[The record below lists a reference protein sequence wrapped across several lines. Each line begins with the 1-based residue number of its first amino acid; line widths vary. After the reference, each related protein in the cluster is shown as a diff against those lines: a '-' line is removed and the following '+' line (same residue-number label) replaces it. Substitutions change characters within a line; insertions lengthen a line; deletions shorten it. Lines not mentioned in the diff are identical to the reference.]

1 MTHISTPADTRP
13 HSDRFRG
20 GGRERNCL
28 AALIR
33 SLVLVCLWGS
43 IAGLAGTCRGQAGAE
58 KPVAAK
64 PAGARVGYTLILF
77 GCEDTVVKAAGIDM
91 HKTLGGP
98 YLGTWHEM
106 WGQKRIQPGRLDG
119 LERGDFDMLLLA
131 TPHCYPDAEA
141 WAGAVGLDSTPAILC
156 AAGVKNNPNFR
167 LVWQSWYWARTE
179 PRGDRSAPTGK
190 VLHWKPRQE
199 PPDGLRALEK
209 LVDQINAK
217 HGRKVMVIS
226 PVEEATCK
234 LIEMVA
240 AGKFPGI
247 TDPEELWGPWTRSH
261 DPMWRPGS
269 HLRTLFAYCNVA
281 TMYGV
286 SPIGLNPDCS
296 SLKFG
301 GGKTFPE
308 AFNDLAPI
316 TEEQRKI
323 LQQIVWD
330 TVSNY
335 PYSGVKKP

>member
-1 MTHISTPADTRP
+1 
-13 HSDRFRG
+13 
-20 GGRERNCL
+20 
-28 AALIR
+28 
-33 SLVLVCLWGS
+33 
-43 IAGLAGTCRGQAGAE
+43 
-58 KPVAAK
+58 
-64 PAGARVGYTLILF
+64 
-77 GCEDTVVKAAGIDM
+77 
-91 HKTLGGP
+91 
-98 YLGTWHEM
+98 
-106 WGQKRIQPGRLDG
+106 
-119 LERGDFDMLLLA
+119 
-131 TPHCYPDAEA
+131 
-141 WAGAVGLDSTPAILC
+141 
-156 AAGVKNNPNFR
+156 
-167 LVWQSWYWARTE
+167 
-179 PRGDRSAPTGK
+179 
-190 VLHWKPRQE
+190 
-199 PPDGLRALEK
+199 
-209 LVDQINAK
+209 
-217 HGRKVMVIS
+217 MVIS

-247 TDPEELWGPWTRSH
+247 TDPGELWGPWTRSH

-323 LQQIVWD
+323 VQQIVWD

>member
-28 AALIR
+28 PALIR

-43 IAGLAGTCRGQAGAE
+43 IVGLAGTCRGQTGAE
-58 KPVAAK
+58 KPVAAT
-64 PAGARVGYTLILF
+64 PAGARVGYMLILF
-77 GCEDTVVKAAGIDM
+77 GCEDAVVKAAGIDM

-98 YLGTWHEM
+98 YLGTWHNM
-106 WGQKRIQPGRLDG
+106 IGQKGIQPGKLDG
-119 LERGDFDMLLLA
+119 LERGDFDMLLAA
-131 TPHCYPDAEA
+131 TPHCYPDAGN

-167 LVWQSWYWARTE
+167 LVWQSYYTPHTE
-179 PRGDRSAPTGK
+179 PRGDKK
-190 VLHWKPRQE
+190 VLHWKPRKDS
-199 PPDGLRALEK
+199 PDGLLALEK
-209 LVDQINAK
+209 LTDQINEK

-247 TDPEELWGPWTRSH
+247 TDPGELWGPWTRSH

>member
-1 MTHISTPADTRP
+1 MTHTSSLPDTRP

-33 SLVLVCLWGS
+33 SLVFVCLWGS

-98 YLGTWHEM
+98 YLGTWHDM
-106 WGQKRIQPGRLDG
+106 IGQKGIRPGKLDG
-119 LERGDFDMLLLA
+119 LERGDFDMLLVA
-131 TPHCYPDAEA
+131 TPHSYPDAEA

-167 LVWQSWYWARTE
+167 LVWQSYYWPRTE
-179 PRGDRSAPTGK
+179 TRGDKKAL
-190 VLHWKPRQE
+190 VWKPRQE

-209 LVDQINAK
+209 LTDQINAK

-281 TMYGV
+281 TRYGV

>member
-1 MTHISTPADTRP
+1 
-13 HSDRFRG
+13 
-20 GGRERNCL
+20 
-28 AALIR
+28 
-33 SLVLVCLWGS
+33 VLVCLWGA
-43 IAGLAGTCRGQAGAE
+43 IVGLAGTCRGQAGAE

-64 PAGARVGYTLILF
+64 PAGVRVGYTLILF
-77 GCEDTVVKAAGIDM
+77 GCEDAVVKAAGIDM

-98 YLGTWHEM
+98 YLGTWHDM
-106 WGQKRIQPGRLDG
+106 IGQKGIRPGKLDG
-119 LERGDFDMLLLA
+119 LERGDFDMLLAA
-131 TPHCYPDAEA
+131 TPHCYPDAGN

-167 LVWQSWYWARTE
+167 LVWQSYYTPHTE
-179 PRGDRSAPTGK
+179 PRGDKK
-190 VLHWKPRQE
+190 VLHWKPRKDS
-199 PPDGLRALEK
+199 PDGLLALEK
-209 LVDQINAK
+209 LTDQINEK

-247 TDPEELWGPWTRSH
+247 TDPGELWGPWTRSH

-323 LQQIVWD
+323 VQQIVWD

>member
-33 SLVLVCLWGS
+33 SLVFVCLWGS

-98 YLGTWHEM
+98 YLGTWHDM
-106 WGQKRIQPGRLDG
+106 KGQKGIGPGRLRE

-131 TPHCYPDAEA
+131 TPHCYPDAGA
-141 WAGAVGLDSTPAILC
+141 WAGQLGLDSTPAILC
-156 AAGVKNNPNFR
+156 AAGIKNNPNFR
-167 LVWQSWYWARTE
+167 LVWQSYYWPRTE
-179 PRGDRSAPTGK
+179 TRGDKKAL
-190 VLHWKPRQE
+190 VWKPRQE

-209 LVDQINAK
+209 LTDQINAK

-226 PVEEATCK
+226 PVEEAVCK
-234 LIEMVA
+234 VIEMVA

-247 TDPEELWGPWTRSH
+247 TDPVELWVDG
-261 DPMWRPGS
+261 DMWRPGS

-286 SPIGLNPDCS
+286 SPIGLNPDFS
-296 SLKFG
+296 GLKFG
-301 GGKTFPE
+301 GPKTVPD

-323 LQQIVWD
+323 VQQIVWE
-330 TVSNY
+330 TVSKY
-335 PYSGVKKP
+335 PYAGVSK

>member
-33 SLVLVCLWGS
+33 SLLFVCLWGS

-64 PAGARVGYTLILF
+64 PSGVRVGYTLILF

-98 YLGTWHEM
+98 YLGTWHDM
-106 WGQKRIQPGRLDG
+106 KGQKGIGPGRLRE

-131 TPHCYPDAEA
+131 TPHCYPDAGA
-141 WAGAVGLDSTPAILC
+141 WAGQLGLDSTPAILC
-156 AAGVKNNPNFR
+156 AAGIKNNPNFR
-167 LVWQSWYWARTE
+167 LVWQSYYWPRTE
-179 PRGDRSAPTGK
+179 TRGDKKAL
-190 VLHWKPRQE
+190 VWKPRQE

-209 LVDQINAK
+209 LTDQINAK

-226 PVEEATCK
+226 PVEEAVCK
-234 LIEMVA
+234 VIEMVA

-247 TDPEELWGPWTRSH
+247 TDPVELWVDG
-261 DPMWRPGS
+261 DMWRPGS

-286 SPIGLNPDCS
+286 SPIGLNPDFS
-296 SLKFG
+296 GLKFG
-301 GGKTFPE
+301 GPKTVPD

-323 LQQIVWD
+323 VQQIVWD

-335 PYSGVKKP
+335 LYSGVKRP

>member
-20 GGRERNCL
+20 GGRERNRL

-33 SLVLVCLWGS
+33 SLVFVCLWGS

-98 YLGTWHEM
+98 YLGTWHDM
-106 WGQKRIQPGRLDG
+106 KGQKGIGPGRLRE

-131 TPHCYPDAEA
+131 TPHCYPDAGA
-141 WAGAVGLDSTPAILC
+141 WAGQLGLDSTPAILC
-156 AAGVKNNPNFR
+156 AAGIKNNPNFR
-167 LVWQSWYWARTE
+167 LVWQSYYWPRTE
-179 PRGDRSAPTGK
+179 TRGDKKAL
-190 VLHWKPRQE
+190 VWKPRQE

-209 LVDQINAK
+209 LTDQINAK

-226 PVEEATCK
+226 PVEEAVCK
-234 LIEMVA
+234 VIEMVA

-247 TDPEELWGPWTRSH
+247 TDPVELWVDG
-261 DPMWRPGS
+261 DMWRPGS

-286 SPIGLNPDCS
+286 SPIGLNPDFS
-296 SLKFG
+296 GLKFG
-301 GGKTFPE
+301 GPKTVPD

-323 LQQIVWD
+323 VQQIVWD

-335 PYSGVKKP
+335 LYSGVKRP

>member
-1 MTHISTPADTRP
+1 MKEQTMNPMVKLSALAVMALCAACGVAADPAP
-13 HSDRFRG
+13 
-20 GGRERNCL
+20 
-28 AALIR
+28 
-33 SLVLVCLWGS
+33 
-43 IAGLAGTCRGQAGAE
+43 
-58 KPVAAK
+58 AK
-64 PAGARVGYTLILF
+64 PAGARVGYMLILF
-77 GCEDTVVKAAGIDM
+77 GCEDAVVKAAGIDM

-98 YLGTWHEM
+98 YLGTWHDM
-106 WGQKRIQPGRLDG
+106 IGQKGIRPGKLDG

-131 TPHCYPDAEA
+131 TPHCYPDAGN

-167 LVWQSWYWARTE
+167 LVWQSYYTPHTE
-179 PRGDRSAPTGK
+179 PRGDKK
-190 VLHWKPRQE
+190 VLHWKPRKDS
-199 PPDGLRALEK
+199 PDGLLALEK
-209 LVDQINAK
+209 LTDQINEK

-247 TDPEELWGPWTRSH
+247 TDPVELWGPWTRSH

>member
-33 SLVLVCLWGS
+33 SLLFVCLWGS

-98 YLGTWHEM
+98 YLGTWHDM
-106 WGQKRIQPGRLDG
+106 KGQKGIGPGRLRE

-131 TPHCYPDAEA
+131 TPHCYPDAGA
-141 WAGAVGLDSTPAILC
+141 WAGQLGLDSTPAILC
-156 AAGVKNNPNFR
+156 AAGIKNNPNFR
-167 LVWQSWYWARTE
+167 LVWQSYYWPRSET
-179 PRGDRSAPTGK
+179 RGDKKAL
-190 VLHWKPRQE
+190 VWKPRQE

-209 LVDQINAK
+209 LADQINAK

-226 PVEEATCK
+226 PVEEAVCK
-234 LIEMVA
+234 VIEMVA

-247 TDPEELWGPWTRSH
+247 TDPVELWVDG
-261 DPMWRPGS
+261 DMWRPGS

-286 SPIGLNPDCS
+286 SPIGLNPDFS
-296 SLKFG
+296 GLKFG
-301 GGKTFPE
+301 GPKTVPD

-323 LQQIVWD
+323 VQQIVWD

-335 PYSGVKKP
+335 LYSGVKRP

>member
-13 HSDRFRG
+13 HSDRFRC
-20 GGRERNCL
+20 GGRERNCM

-43 IAGLAGTCRGQAGAE
+43 IAGLAGTCRGQAVAE

-98 YLGTWHEM
+98 YLGTWHDM
-106 WGQKRIQPGRLDG
+106 MGQKKIGPGRLDG

-131 TPHCYPDAEA
+131 TPHCYPDAGA
-141 WAGAVGLDSTPAILC
+141 WAGQLGLDSTPAILC
-156 AAGVKNNPNFR
+156 AAGIKNNPNFR
-167 LVWQSWYWARTE
+167 LVWQSYYWPRTE
-179 PRGDRSAPTGK
+179 PRGDKKAL
-190 VLHWKPRQE
+190 VWKPRQE

-209 LVDQINAK
+209 LTDQINAK

-226 PVEEATCK
+226 PVEEAVCK
-234 LIEMVA
+234 VIEMVA

-247 TDPEELWGPWTRSH
+247 TDPVELWVDG
-261 DPMWRPGS
+261 DMWRPGS

-286 SPIGLNPDCS
+286 SPIGLNPDFS
-296 SLKFG
+296 SLKWS
-301 GGKTFPE
+301 GGKSVPT